1 MVTFT
6 LLNQR
11 GQEFNLRETI
21 ERYITD
27 TNKAKS
33 GYIAGKFVNNDI
45 VDCMDRVAR
54 LLGEEG
60 GAKAIHFELSFGP
73 EELTDP
79 ELAREIAEHITIFIG
94 QEYQACFA
102 VHENTEQIHIHF
114 VFNSLSYLDGYRY
127 TGTTEENLR
136 LADYVA
142 SVLYYC
148 ADLKLDHVFRSVGSK
163 YAIEEPYKK

>member
-73 EELTDP
+73 EELFRWIS
-79 ELAREIAEHITIFIG
+79 LYRHHGRKSASCGLCCKR
-94 QEYQACFA
+94 
-102 VHENTEQIHIHF
+102 F
-114 VFNSLSYLDGYRY
+114 VLL
-127 TGTTEENLR
+127 
-136 LADYVA
+136 
-142 SVLYYC
+142 C
-148 ADLKLDHVFRSVGSK
+148 
-163 YAIEEPYKK
+163 